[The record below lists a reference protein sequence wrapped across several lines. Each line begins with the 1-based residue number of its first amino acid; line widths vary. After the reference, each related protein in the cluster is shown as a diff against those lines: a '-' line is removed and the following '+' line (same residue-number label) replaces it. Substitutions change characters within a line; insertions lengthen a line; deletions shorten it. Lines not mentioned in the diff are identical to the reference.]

1 MTAVSNNT
9 YNTTNVT
16 NNDNTSNVTNN
27 DNATHTIQQL
37 VQAKQ
42 DEDAAMP
49 PQNPPP
55 SNPPQPPS
63 KIYMSSANQTDYAP
77 NFTTDKGNINTI

>member
-9 YNTTNVT
+9 YNTTNVK

-27 DNATHTIQQL
+27 DDTQHTLFNTQF
-37 VQAKQ
+37 KNKK

-49 PQNPPP
+49 PQNHLQAIHLSLPL
-55 SNPPQPPS
+55 
-63 KIYMSSANQTDYAP
+63 KYT
-77 NFTTDKGNINTI
+77 